1 MMKKCIVT
9 FAAALMLG
17 ASVFAQTNLQDTA
30 RGEDDTMRSAN
41 SGFAEDEF
49 RRGVQSFYRGNY
61 NESVLEFEKALSFLP
76 GENRILEW
84 LGKAYYMSGI
94 EGAALQQWNFAKDQ
108 GWGGL
113 LLKNKIEIVGD
124 RRITDTEYGFAQRY
138 TEAGSFPRAN
148 GKSLIYS
155 QPISVLPND
164 DGSVWVVAYGS
175 NELVR
180 FDVNGIVLDRVRG
193 PLEGLD
199 RPVDIIRLRN
209 GNLLVT
215 ESARDCLT
223 LFDRK
228 GSYIKHIGKKGRG
241 EGELIGPQYIAEDS
255 YGNIYVTDFGNNRV
269 VVFDPDGEPL
279 LHFGEK
285 SASFEG
291 LRSPT
296 GIAVLDDRV
305 FVADSVKGTIFEFD
319 RSGNYMGLLV
329 EKKTLV
335 RPESLKTWGSYLIL
349 ADMNRVLTIDT
360 SNGAMY
366 ENATTGKASSCIT
379 SAVSDRNGNIV
390 VTDFKANEIYIMSK
404 MTELVGGFFVQVE
417 RVFSDS
423 FPKVTLEVKVENRR
437 RQPIVGLNQN
447 NFLITENKRPVAD
460 MTLLGSANNNDVA
473 DVTFLID
480 RSYDMKNYEEQV
492 NVAVREIAGSMQGR
506 GNVQIITLGAVPVSE
521 FSGSPRN
528 LSDFSV
534 KALKAPYAGEVSV
547 DLGIRL
553 AANSLVNGEKKR
565 SIIYVSSGN
574 VGQNAFTKYSLSD
587 LMAYLNNNAISFN
600 TVLLRNGASADEIS
614 YMTANTTGKEYYVY
628 RPEGLSSVMDDIISA
643 PSGLY
648 QLSYTSSL
656 GTEYGRKYLPV
667 EVETY
672 LLNRSGRDETGYF
685 APLQ

>member
-1 MMKKCIVT
+1 M
-9 FAAALMLG
+9 
-17 ASVFAQTNLQDTA
+17 
-30 RGEDDTMRSAN
+30 
-41 SGFAEDEF
+41 
-49 RRGVQSFYRGNY
+49 
-61 NESVLEFEKALSFLP
+61 
-76 GENRILEW
+76 
-84 LGKAYYMSGI
+84 
-94 EGAALQQWNFAKDQ
+94 
-108 GWGGL
+108 
-113 LLKNKIEIVGD
+113 
-124 RRITDTEYGFAQRY
+124 
-138 TEAGSFPRAN
+138 
-148 GKSLIYS
+148 
-155 QPISVLPND
+155 LPND

-379 SAVSDRNGNIV
+379 SAVSDRNGNIAYARTSAFVQSGEFEKV
-390 VTDFKANEIYIMSK
+390 VTSLMGDDYSGKQIASYTFYVMDDEKQMVPGMQIHLSSDTVDETLTTGEDGMASYF
-404 MTELVGGFFVQVE
+404 TEAAQDL
-417 RVFSDS
+417 
-423 FPKVTLEVKVENRR
+423 KVE
-437 RQPIVGLNQN
+437 VLNLPEGYTSN
-447 NFLITENKRPVAD
+447 
-460 MTLLGSANNNDVA
+460 
-473 DVTFLID
+473 
-480 RSYDMKNYEEQV
+480 
-492 NVAVREIAGSMQGR
+492 
-506 GNVQIITLGAVPVSE
+506 
-521 FSGSPRN
+521 
-528 LSDFSV
+528 
-534 KALKAPYAGEVSV
+534 
-547 DLGIRL
+547 
-553 AANSLVNGEKKR
+553 
-565 SIIYVSSGN
+565 
-574 VGQNAFTKYSLSD
+574 
-587 LMAYLNNNAISFN
+587 
-600 TVLLRNGASADEIS
+600 ADEIRVGMDS
-614 YMTANTTGKEYYVY
+614 GVKVITIGK
-628 RPEGLSSVMDDIISA
+628 S
-643 PSGLY
+643 
-648 QLSYTSSL
+648 
-656 GTEYGRKYLPV
+656 K
-667 EVETY
+667 
-672 LLNRSGRDETGYF
+672 
-685 APLQ
+685 